1 MEVVS
6 FWNDL
11 SWVLDLRTPF
21 LNIFFDLVSLAGYPT
36 FLILFLSFGYF
47 YWSPEKFSRIAMLL
61 FVSGLVN
68 GFLKD
73 YFQDPRPAMEFMLD
87 PRIGQSYGWPSGH
100 AQIAVTLW
108 GLIAI
113 EFKKNWLT
121 AFCVLMIGLVS
132 FSRMYLGVHDI
143 GDVFAGLL
151 IGIIILA
158 IWYLALIYKFNDLLS
173 NKLWMGTILLSQIIY
188 YLSYPTHINHEPSA
202 WFLGVMFGWYV
213 FASKIEINK
222 PEFVK
227 IPVVL
232 ISTVLVFITMIAISN
247 INEAITIQGISGVL
261 ASYVLGITFSFIVT
275 WLIPNTWTKLKLV

>member
-1 MEVVS
+1 MEIIS

-61 FVSGLVN
+61 FISGLIN

-73 YFQDPRPAMEFMLD
+73 YFQDPRPLIEFMLD

-113 EFKKNWLT
+113 EFKNNWLT
-121 AFCVLMIGLVS
+121 TFCVLMIGLVS
-132 FSRMYLGVHDI
+132 FSRIYLGVHDI

-151 IGIIILA
+151 IGTIILTV
-158 IWYLALIYKFNDLLS
+158 WQLASIYKFNDFLS
-173 NKLWMGTILLSQIIY
+173 NKLWIVTILLSQIVY
-188 YLSYPTHINHEPSA
+188 YLSYPSHINHEPSA

-222 PEFVK
+222 PDFVK

-232 ISTVLVFITMIAISN
+232 ISTMLVFITMITINN
-247 INEAITIQGISGVL
+247 INEAITIEGISGVL
-261 ASYVLGITFSFIVT
+261 ASYVLGIIFSFIVT
-275 WLIPNTWTKLKLV
+275 WLIPKTWTKLKLV

>member
-1 MEVVS
+1 MEIIS

-61 FVSGLVN
+61 FISGLIN

-73 YFQDPRPAMEFMLD
+73 YFQDPRPLIEFMLD

-113 EFKKNWLT
+113 EFKNNWLT
-121 AFCVLMIGLVS
+121 TFCVLMIGLVS
-132 FSRMYLGVHDI
+132 FSRIYLGVHDI

-151 IGIIILA
+151 IGTIILTV
-158 IWYLALIYKFNDLLS
+158 WQLASIYKFNDFLS
-173 NKLWMGTILLSQIIY
+173 NKLWIVIILLSQIIY
-188 YLSYPTHINHEPSA
+188 YLSYPSHINHEPSA

-222 PEFVK
+222 SDFVK

-232 ISTVLVFITMIAISN
+232 ISTMLVFITMITISN
-247 INEAITIQGISGVL
+247 INEAISVEGISGVL
-261 ASYVLGITFSFIVT
+261 ASYVLGIIFSFIVT
-275 WLIPNTWTKLKLV
+275 WLIPKTWTKLKLV

>member
-1 MEVVS
+1 MEVIS

-11 SWVLDLRTPF
+11 SWILDLRTPF
-21 LNIFFDLVSLAGYPT
+21 LNTFFDLVSLAGYPT
-36 FLILFLSFGYF
+36 FLILFLSFGYY

-61 FVSGLVN
+61 FISGLIN

-73 YFQDPRPAMEFMLD
+73 YFQDPRPATEFMLD

-121 AFCVLMIGLVS
+121 TFCVLMIGLVS

-151 IGIIILA
+151 IGIIILKV
-158 IWYLALIYKFNDLLS
+158 WQLASIYKFNDFLS
-173 NKLWMGTILLSQIIY
+173 KKLWIVTILLSHIVY
-188 YLSYPTHINHEPSA
+188 YLSYPSHINHEPSA
-202 WFLGVMFGWYV
+202 WFLGLMFGWYV
-213 FASKIEINK
+213 FASNNEINK
-222 PEFVK
+222 PDFVK
-227 IPVVL
+227 IPVAL
-232 ISTVLVFITMIAISN
+232 ISTMLVFITMITISN
-247 INEAITIQGISGVL
+247 INEAISVEGISGVL
-261 ASYVLGITFSFIVT
+261 ASYVLGIIFSFIVT
-275 WLIPNTWTKLKLV
+275 WLIPKTWTKLKLV

>member
-6 FWNDL
+6 LWNDL

-61 FVSGLVN
+61 FISGLIN

-73 YFQDPRPAMEFMLD
+73 YFQDPRPAIEFMLD

-113 EFKKNWLT
+113 EFKKSWLT
-121 AFCVLMIGLVS
+121 TFCILMIGLVS

-151 IGIIILA
+151 IGITILA
-158 IWYLALIYKFNDLLS
+158 IWCIASIYKFNDLLS
-173 NKLWMGTILLSQIIY
+173 NKLWIVTILFLQIIY
-188 YLSYPTHINHEPSA
+188 YLSYPTHTNHEPSA

-213 FASKIEINK
+213 FASNIEINK
-222 PEFVK
+222 SEFIK

-232 ISTVLVFITMIAISN
+232 VSTILVFITMIVISN
-247 INEAITIQGISGVL
+247 INEVITVQGIFGVL
-261 ASYVLGITFSFIVT
+261 VSYVLGITFSLIVT
-275 WLIPNTWTKLKLV
+275 WLIPTIWTKLKLV

>member
-173 NKLWMGTILLSQIIY
+173 NKLWMVTILLSQIIY

-261 ASYVLGITFSFIVT
+261 TSYVLGITFSFIVT

>member
-61 FVSGLVN
+61 FISGLIN
-68 GFLKD
+68 GYVKD

-121 AFCVLMIGLVS
+121 TFCILMIGLVS

-143 GDVFAGLL
+143 GDVFAGLS
-151 IGIIILA
+151 IGITILA
-158 IWYLALIYKFNDLLS
+158 IWYIASIYKFNDLLS
-173 NKLWMGTILLSQIIY
+173 NKLWIVAILFSQIIY
-188 YLSYPTHINHEPSA
+188 YLSYPTHTNHEPSA

-213 FASKIEINK
+213 FASDIEINK
-222 PEFVK
+222 SELIK

-232 ISTVLVFITMIAISN
+232 ISTILVFITMIVISN
-247 INEAITIQGISGVL
+247 INEAITVQGIIGVL
-261 ASYVLGITFSFIVT
+261 VSYILGITFSLIVT
-275 WLIPNTWTKLKLV
+275 WLIPTIWIKLKLV

>member
-1 MEVVS
+1 MEIIS

-61 FVSGLVN
+61 FISGLIN

-73 YFQDPRPAMEFMLD
+73 YFQDPRPLIEFMLD

-113 EFKKNWLT
+113 EFKNNWLT
-121 AFCVLMIGLVS
+121 TFCVLMIGLVS
-132 FSRMYLGVHDI
+132 FSRIYLGVHDI

-151 IGIIILA
+151 IGTIILTV
-158 IWYLALIYKFNDLLS
+158 WQLASIYKFNDFLS
-173 NKLWMGTILLSQIIY
+173 NKLWIVIILLSQIIY
-188 YLSYPTHINHEPSA
+188 YLSYPSHINHEPSA

-222 PEFVK
+222 PDFVK

-232 ISTVLVFITMIAISN
+232 ISTMLVFITMITINN
-247 INEAITIQGISGVL
+247 INEAITIEGISGVL
-261 ASYVLGITFSFIVT
+261 ASYVLGIIFSFIVT
-275 WLIPNTWTKLKLV
+275 WLIPKTWTKLKLV

>member
-1 MEVVS
+1 MEVIS

-61 FVSGLVN
+61 FISGLIN

-73 YFQDPRPAMEFMLD
+73 YFQDPRPLIEFMLD

-113 EFKKNWLT
+113 EFKNNWLT
-121 AFCVLMIGLVS
+121 TFCVLMIGLVS
-132 FSRMYLGVHDI
+132 FSRIYLGVHDI

-151 IGIIILA
+151 IGTIILTV
-158 IWYLALIYKFNDLLS
+158 WQLASIYKFNDFLS
-173 NKLWMGTILLSQIIY
+173 NKLWIVIILLSQIIY
-188 YLSYPTHINHEPSA
+188 YLSYPSHINHEPSA

-222 PEFVK
+222 PDFVK

-232 ISTVLVFITMIAISN
+232 ISTLLVFITMITINN
-247 INEAITIQGISGVL
+247 INEAIIIEGISGVL
-261 ASYVLGITFSFIVT
+261 ASYVLGIIFSFIVT
-275 WLIPNTWTKLKLV
+275 WLIPKTWTKLKLV